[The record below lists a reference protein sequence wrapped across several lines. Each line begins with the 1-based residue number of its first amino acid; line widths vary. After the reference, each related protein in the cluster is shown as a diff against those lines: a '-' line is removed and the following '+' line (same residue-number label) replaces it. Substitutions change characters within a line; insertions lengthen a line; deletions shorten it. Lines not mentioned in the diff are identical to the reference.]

1 VRLDAR
7 TPDNQQEL
15 LLSLVS
21 RIAAAYPAAGFVLD
35 GFSYPDDFGSAIYQR
50 TGNKHGLD
58 GDFLSSVMTEREQE
72 ISAFIRE
79 LQGQWEKSCPQTMVN
94 ATGLNL
100 ADTITLAGTADY
112 YVCHAGTLQHKIAW
126 MYNIHGIVHSNTTG
140 VQQGV
145 QNWLADQLEGGVK
158 PSLVSAEYVKD
169 LDSIRTTN
177 KVERN
182 RDYHIVDVERVVQQ
196 ILGDLQHRLSRL
208 PTTTTT

>member
-1 VRLDAR
+1 MSLANSIYLAR
-7 TPDNQQEL
+7 
-15 LLSLVS
+15 
-21 RIAAAYPAAGFVLD
+21 A
-35 GFSYPDDFGSAIYQR
+35 
-50 TGNKHGLD
+50 
-58 GDFLSSVMTEREQE
+58 
-72 ISAFIRE
+72 
-79 LQGQWEKSCPQTMVN
+79 
-94 ATGLNL
+94 
-100 ADTITLAGTADY
+100 ADY

-126 MYNIHGIVHSNTTG
+126 IYNIDGIVHSNTTG

-158 PSLVSAEYVKD
+158 PSLVSAEYIKD

-196 ILGDLQHRLSRL
+196 ILGDLQRSMSRL